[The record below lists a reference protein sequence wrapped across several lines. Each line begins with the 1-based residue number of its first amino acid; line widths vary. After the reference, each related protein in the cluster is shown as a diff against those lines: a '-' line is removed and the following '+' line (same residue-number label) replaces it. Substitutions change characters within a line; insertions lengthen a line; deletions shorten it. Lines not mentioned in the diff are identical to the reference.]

1 MAHPQIAAFARLAKG
16 GEPPQ
21 RLISGQGSKLSRTMH
36 DIRYDEVNDEFVVP
50 NPFAQAILTFRGDAN
65 GEAEPIRVIQGP
77 STQLGSPGRMDIDP
91 IHNEIFVPAGTSI
104 LVFPR
109 GTNGDVAPIRVIRGP
124 DTMLKDAAS
133 LSVDPVNN
141 LIAVGLN
148 NTLRASDE
156 NNGALLIFNR
166 TDNGNVK
173 PRGVIRGPKSGI
185 VRINQI
191 DVYPPRKFV
200 VATSPGPVYEMEPDD
215 AFVGVWSLYDNGD
228 VPPVYKISVGPESM
242 MKKPFGL
249 VLNAKHKELIVSDMR
264 LQSVLT
270 FYFPEIF

>member
-16 GEPPQ
+16 GDMPK
-21 RLISGQGSKLSRTMH
+21 RLVSGQGSKLSRTMH
-36 DIRYDEVNDEFVVP
+36 DIRYDEIHDEFLIA
-50 NPFAQAILTFRGDAN
+50 NPFAQAVLTFRGGAD
-65 GEAEPIRVIQGP
+65 GEEAPIRIIQGP
-77 STQLGSPGRMDIDP
+77 HTQLGAGRMDVDP
-91 IHNEIFVPAGTSI
+91 IHNEIFVPTGNAI

-109 GTNGDVAPIRVIRGP
+109 EAVGDVAPIRVIRGP
-124 DTMLKDAAS
+124 DTLLKNAAS

-148 NTLRASDE
+148 NTLKADPK

-166 TDNGNVK
+166 TDNGTVK
-173 PRGVIRGPKSGI
+173 PRGEIRGPKSGI

-191 DVYPPRKFV
+191 DVYPPRKLV
-200 VATSPGPVYEMEPDD
+200 VAASPGPVYEMEPED
-215 AFVGVWSLYDNGD
+215 AFVGVWSLEDDGD
-228 VPPVYKISVGPESM
+228 IPPLYKISVGPQST